1 MNTNLIVAI
10 FQIFLHMH
18 QTFLEPP
25 RIIFKMSDLKTQID
39 VVPLAI
45 PIFISLLNSSTVYI
59 YIYIHTLKVTKSVL
73 YITMANKI
81 NRTWIEFTSFAYL
94 SLLSLKDTNSP
105 LSCWTDFS
113 YWATWRSSDWFLST
127 FWKLMNETLSVRQ
140 IWQNILKKRSTTLIE
155 NSALFPTSTI
165 HLRNR
170 KHFPCFHYSYRKS
183 KKKLGNFEF
192 SQTFT
197 FKRTYLI
204 FVSLFS
210 LLQFPHGL
218 SRCYVF
224 VW

>member
-1 MNTNLIVAI
+1 M
-10 FQIFLHMH
+10 
-18 QTFLEPP
+18 
-25 RIIFKMSDLKTQID
+25 
-39 VVPLAI
+39 
-45 PIFISLLNSSTVYI
+45 
-59 YIYIHTLKVTKSVL
+59 KSVL

-155 NSALFPTSTI
+155 NSVLFPTSTI

-183 KKKLGNFEF
+183 KKKLGVLPNFHF
-192 SQTFT
+192 Q
-197 FKRTYLI
+197 KN
-204 FVSLFS
+204 
-210 LLQFPHGL
+210 LLDL
-218 SRCYVF
+218 CVF
-224 VW
+224 VFSPPVPPRPVEMLRFRVITINQKK